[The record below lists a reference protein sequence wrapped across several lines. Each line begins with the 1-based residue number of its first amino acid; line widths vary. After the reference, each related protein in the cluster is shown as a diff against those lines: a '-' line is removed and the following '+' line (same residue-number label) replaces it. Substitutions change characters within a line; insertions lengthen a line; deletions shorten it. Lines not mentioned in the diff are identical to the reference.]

1 MPDNTAPIAWIDV
14 ETTGLDPKT
23 GDLLEIAA
31 IVTTGPGFTP
41 VDEGISV
48 TIHPQR
54 FAHLS
59 PADAVTAMQQHIRAV
74 APKPSA
80 AGVVIDMHSQNG
92 LFDDIAAGRSV
103 SLEEA
108 DRAVQEYLAQY
119 VEPRGAIMGGN
130 SITLD
135 RNFLDAYAPKTFGH
149 LHYRS
154 LDCTSVYELVRRLPG
169 VDEDAALAVE
179 QEGTAHRGLG
189 DIRTSIKQAQT
200 LSALLGDRLPV
211 ACAV

>member
-1 MPDNTAPIAWIDV
+1 MPDSTAPIAWIDV

-31 IVTTGPGFTP
+31 IVTTGSGFEP
-41 VDEGISV
+41 VSEVISV

-59 PADAVTAMQQHIRAV
+59 PVEAVAATKAHIREV
-74 APKPSA
+74 APKPSVA
-80 AGVVIDMHSQNG
+80 ELVIDMHTQNG
-92 LFDDIAAGRSV
+92 LFEDIAAGRAMP
-103 SLEEA
+103 LAEA
-108 DRAVQEYLAQY
+108 DRLVQEYLGRH
-119 VEPRGAIMGGN
+119 VKPRGAIMGGN

-135 RNFLDAYAPKTFGH
+135 RNFLETYAPKTFEH

-169 VDEDAALAVE
+169 IAEDYALTVE

-189 DIRTSIKQAQT
+189 DIRTSIKQAQA

-211 ACAV
+211 GVA